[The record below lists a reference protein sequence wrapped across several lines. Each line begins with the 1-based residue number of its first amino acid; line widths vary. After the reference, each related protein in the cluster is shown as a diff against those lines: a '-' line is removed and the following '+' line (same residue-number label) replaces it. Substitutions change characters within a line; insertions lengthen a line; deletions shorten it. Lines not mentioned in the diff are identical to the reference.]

1 MGQLDGKVAF
11 ITGAARGQG
20 RSHAVRF
27 AKEGADIIALDIAET
42 LPTTGYPG
50 ATEADLAE
58 TVRLVE
64 EAGGRIH
71 ATKTDVRDFAAVKAT
86 VDEGVEKFGRLDIVS
101 ANAGIFSVGR
111 AEELTSA
118 EWNEVMDVNLTGVW
132 KTCKAAIPHI
142 RAGGRGGSIVLTSSI
157 SGMKAD
163 PNFSHYIASK
173 HAVVGLMQTM
183 SLELAPE
190 FIRVNTVNPTNANT
204 PMIRNEM
211 TNGLFAPDLAPE
223 ERTEEALRPRFA
235 SVHSM
240 PMPWVEPED
249 VTEAVLWL
257 ASDASRFVTGIQLPV
272 DLGRNTRN

>member
-1 MGQLDGKVAF
+1 MGQLEGKVAF

-27 AKEGADIIALDIAET
+27 AKEGADIIALDVAET
-42 LPTTGYPG
+42 LPTIGYPG
-50 ATEADLAE
+50 STEADLAE

-71 ATKTDVRDFAAVKAT
+71 AVKADVRDYAAVKAT
-86 VDEGVEKFGRLDIVS
+86 VDEGVARFGRLDIVS

-111 AEELTSA
+111 AEELTS
-118 EWNEVMDVNLTGVW
+118 EQWNEVVDVNLTGVW

-142 RAGGRGGSIVLTSSI
+142 RAGGRGGSIILTSSI

-211 TNGLFAPDLAPE
+211 TDALFAPDLAPE
-223 ERTEEALRPRFA
+223 DRTEEALRPRFS

-240 PMPWVEPED
+240 PIPWVEPED

-257 ASDASRFVTGIQLPV
+257 ASDASRYVTGIQLPV
-272 DLGRNTRN
+272 DGGRNTRN

>member
-1 MGQLDGKVAF
+1 MGQLEGKVAF

-27 AKEGADIIALDIAET
+27 AREGADIIALDVAET
-42 LPTTGYPG
+42 LPTIGYPG

-71 ATKTDVRDFAAVKAT
+71 ATKTDVRDYAAVKAT
-86 VDEGVEKFGRLDIVS
+86 VDEGVDRFGRLDIVS

-111 AEELTSA
+111 AEELTS
-118 EWNEVMDVNLTGVW
+118 EQWNEVIDVNLTGVW

-163 PNFSHYIASK
+163 PNFGHYIASK

-183 SLELAPE
+183 ALELAPE

-211 TNGLFAPDLAPE
+211 TDALFAPDLAPE
-223 ERTEEALRPRFA
+223 ERTEEALRPRFS
-235 SVHSM
+235 SVHAM
-240 PMPWVEPED
+240 PIPWVEPED

-272 DLGRNTRN
+272 DGGRNTRN